1 MNVDPDPRALHVRGD
16 DGGGPYRVDASGALG
31 VQVGEGNTQIIYAY
45 GRQTWADGVVPPP
58 LATVSGVVDSP
69 YRGLNTFEERDAPF
83 FFGREAA
90 ATQVLARMSRQI
102 DGSGLLVVSGV
113 SGAGKSSLLRAGVL
127 PRLRWIGLVSIAHAS
142 SWPCLLFTPARA
154 PLDELAVRVARLAG
168 ADAAEVR
175 RGLDAD
181 PAGFALTARQAAL
194 AQPGG
199 PAADPDS
206 PAAEHRWKLLLMV
219 DQFEQL
225 FTQCPDEGQRR
236 AFITALHA
244 AATVRH
250 GPDHE
255 PAALVV
261 LGVRA
266 DFEARCADYPQ
277 LAGAIQDRYLVTAMT
292 ERQLRLAIT
301 EPAKKTGSSVDDNL
315 ADELLRE
322 VRTRH
327 PRASSAG
334 VLPLLSHALDQAWR
348 TRTGD
353 SLTLADYER
362 TGGIEGAVADSAQRA
377 YERLTPAQQ
386 AAARQVFTRLT
397 ACSDGVD
404 TAARAIRADLTEGKS
419 AAEARD
425 EEAVLEAFA
434 AERLLI
440 LAAGTVEISHEIL
453 LTAWP
458 LLRDVWL
465 AETHGDRIV
474 RTRLDDVAAEW
485 IRNSRDPTYLYTG
498 TLLAAATETA
508 ARISADPARYPPL
521 SRAEQDF
528 LRASNHAH
536 HRRTRRRESI
546 IAFLMA
552 LVIGLALLAVAAFRS
567 SQEAKQQR
575 DFAASGQLIS
585 DSEVIGDADPSVSKL
600 LSIAAWRIHPSGQDR
615 YAMLAAASRPG
626 IASLTGHTD
635 RVHAVAFSPDGHTL
649 VSGSYD
655 GTARLWDVATHRQIG
670 APLNGHDGKVYSVA
684 FSPHSKVVATGAD
697 DGMVR
702 LWDVAAHRQI
712 GGPLNG
718 RDGEINAVAFS
729 PDGKVLASGGTLDG
743 VVRLWDVASHRQVG
757 VPLLGHSGAV
767 WSVAFSPDGKILAS
781 GGDDGTVRLWDVASH
796 RQVGVPLL
804 GHGGAVFS
812 VTFSHDGKVLASG
825 GTLDGVVRL
834 WDVASRR
841 MTGSW
846 PINSPVFN
854 LAFSPNGRLLAS
866 GDLDDK
872 VQLWDV
878 ATRRPFGNPLIGY
891 SLAFSPDGKILATGS
906 YGHIVRLWDVLSRIG
921 TAALTSNDG
930 VIYAVAFSRDGKTL
944 ATGSA
949 NGTVRL
955 WDVATRRQVGA
966 VMNGRAGTVY
976 SVAFSQDGRMLAT
989 GSNDGTVRLWDLAN
1003 RRQVGAAMNG
1013 RGGTVYSV
1021 AFSQDGRTLAAG
1033 SSDAV
1038 RLWDVATRRQIG
1050 GPLNGQDGVIYSV
1063 AFSRDGKTL
1072 VTGSADGAVQLW
1084 DVTTRQ
1090 QIGAALNGGT
1100 EAVYSV
1106 AFSPDGTTVAAGS
1119 EDDTVRL
1126 WDVHRRQQ
1134 AGHTM
1139 NNHADW
1145 VWSVAF
1151 SPDGRTLVSGSND
1164 GTVRLWN
1171 VATQQEIGD
1180 PLNGHDGVIRSV
1192 AFSPDGKILVSGG
1205 ADGTAQLW
1213 DVSYLVNTPAR
1224 LCDSVQRSL
1233 SRAEWTQYVS
1243 AGPAYRTVCP

>member
-1 MNVDPDPRALHVRGD
+1 MSVDPDPRALHVRGE
-16 DGGGPYRVDASGALG
+16 DGGGPYRVDAAGALG

-102 DGSGLLVVSGV
+102 DGAGLLVVSGV

-127 PRLRWIGLVSIAHAS
+127 PRLRLIGLVSIAHAR

-168 ADAAEVR
+168 AGAAEVR

-194 AQPGG
+194 AQSGST
-199 PAADPDS
+199 AAGPDS

-225 FTQCPDEGQRR
+225 FTQCSDEEQRR

-301 EPAKKTGSSVDDNL
+301 EPAKKTGSGVEDNL
-315 ADELLRE
+315 AEELLRE

-386 AAARQVFTRLT
+386 VAARQVFTRLT

-404 TAARAIRADLTEGKS
+404 TAARAIRAELTEGKS

-425 EEAVLEAFA
+425 VAAVLEAFA

-521 SRAEQDF
+521 SHVEQDF
-528 LRASNHAH
+528 LRASSHAH
-536 HRRTRRRESI
+536 RRRARRRESI

-552 LVIGLALLAVAAFRS
+552 LVIGLALLAVAAFHS
-567 SQEAKQQR
+567 SQEAKKQR
-575 DFAASGQLIS
+575 DLAASGQLINK
-585 DSEVIGDADPSVSKL
+585 SEVIGDTDPSVSKL
-600 LSIAAWRIHPSGQDR
+600 LSIAAWRIHPSGQER

-649 VSGSYD
+649 LSGSYD
-655 GTARLWDVATHRQIG
+655 GTARLWDMATHRQIGAPLNGHGEVYSVAFSPRGNVVATGAEDTKVRLWDVATHRQIG
-670 APLNGHDGKVYSVA
+670 APLNGHDG
-684 FSPHSKVVATGAD
+684 
-697 DGMVR
+697 
-702 LWDVAAHRQI
+702 
-712 GGPLNG
+712 
-718 RDGEINAVAFS
+718 EINAVAFS
-729 PDGKVLASGGTLDG
+729 PDGKILATGGADDG
-743 VVRLWDVASHRQVG
+743 VVRLWDVASHRQIG
-757 VPLLGHSGAV
+757 ASLLGHSGV
-767 WSVAFSPDGKILAS
+767 VNSVAFSPDGKTLAS
-781 GGDDGTVRLWDVASH
+781 GAADGTVRLWGVASH
-796 RQVGVPLL
+796 RQIGVSLL
-804 GHGGAVFS
+804 GHSGVVYS
-812 VTFSHDGKVLASG
+812 VAFSHDGKILASG
-825 GTLDGVVRL
+825 TADGIIRL
-834 WDVASRR
+834 WDVTSRQ
-841 MTGSW
+841 MTGAW

-854 LAFSPNGRLLAS
+854 LAFSHDGKLLAS
-866 GDLDDK
+866 GNLDDK
-872 VQLWDV
+872 TQLWSV
-878 ATRRPFGNPLIGY
+878 ATRQPIGNPLIGY
-891 SLAFSPDGKILATGS
+891 ALAFSP
-906 YGHIVRLWDVLSRIG
+906 
-921 TAALTSNDG
+921 
-930 VIYAVAFSRDGKTL
+930 DGKTL
-944 ATGSA
+944 ATGSYSHII
-949 NGTVRL
+949 RL
-955 WDVATRRQVGA
+955 WDVLSRTGIAALTSKNGAIYAT
-966 VMNGRAGTVY
+966 
-976 SVAFSQDGRMLAT
+976 AFSGDGKTLAA
-989 GSNDGTVRLWDLAN
+989 GSADGTVRLWN
-1003 RRQVGAAMNG
+1003 
-1013 RGGTVYSV
+1013 
-1021 AFSQDGRTLAAG
+1021 
-1033 SSDAV
+1033 
-1038 RLWDVATRRQIG
+1038 
-1050 GPLNGQDGVIYSV
+1050 
-1063 AFSRDGKTL
+1063 
-1072 VTGSADGAVQLW
+1072 
-1084 DVTTRQ
+1084 VTTRHQ
-1090 QIGAALNGGT
+1090 SGALNGRAG
-1100 EAVYSV
+1100 AVYSV
-1106 AFSPDGTTVAAGS
+1106 AFSPDSRTLATGNTDGTVRLWNVTTRQQSGAALNGGPGTVDSVAFSRGGKILAAGS
-1119 EDDTVRL
+1119 ADGTVRLWNVTTGRQIGGPLKGNDGVVNTVAFSRDGKILAAGSADGTVRLWDVTTRQQSGALIGRAGAVYSVAFRPDGRTVAVGSADDTVRL
-1126 WDVHRRQQ
+1126 WDVYRRQQ
-1134 AGHTM
+1134 TGQTM
-1139 NNHADW
+1139 IGHADW
-1145 VWSVAF
+1145 VWSVMF

-1164 GTVRLWN
+1164 GTARLWD
-1171 VATQQEIGD
+1171 VTTQQQIGD
-1180 PLNGHDGVIRSV
+1180 PLNGHDSEIRSV
-1192 AFSPDGKILVSGG
+1192 AFSPDGKTLVSGG
-1205 ADGTAQLW
+1205 ADGTARLW
-1213 DVSYLVNTPAR
+1213 DVSYLVGTAAR
-1224 LCDSVQRSL
+1224 LCDSTQRSL
-1233 SRAEWTQYVS
+1233 SSAEWTQYVS